1 MDDPLTREQLEAAN
15 ADLRRANAR
24 LAREKLGKAD
34 SAAASLLA
42 GLEAEREELA
52 RRLGDLP
59 SGDPVADERRALIR
73 RVEELHE
80 QVLAQER
87 ELRELKSMRLWTLVS
102 GYHSIRALVSRKG
115 TRRPAS

>member
-1 MDDPLTREQLEAAN
+1 VDGELTREQLEEAN
-15 ADLRRANAR
+15 AELRRANAR

-34 SAAASLLA
+34 SAAATLLA

-52 RRLGDLP
+52 RRVGELP
-59 SGDPVADERRALIR
+59 SADPVADERRALIR

-87 ELRELKSMRLWTLVS
+87 ELRQLKQMRAWRLAST
-102 GYHSIRALVSRKG
+102 YHGLTARL
-115 TRRPAS
+115 RRRTHG

>member
-1 MDDPLTREQLEAAN
+1 MDNRLTREQLETAN
-15 ADLRRANAR
+15 SDLRRANAR
-24 LAREKLGKAD
+24 LGREKLGKAD

-52 RRLGDLP
+52 RRLADLP
-59 SGDPVADERRALIR
+59 SDDPVADERRALIR

-87 ELRELKSMRLWTLVS
+87 ELQELKSMRLRTLL
-102 GYHSIRALVSRKG
+102 YSIRALVSRKR